1 MQQENEIVKIFSK
14 YQKHIVRVTWYLALT
29 LLSFRGVW
37 GYWGDLK
44 EYIVAS
50 ELGKKSVVVKV
61 DAKEDKYKAIKE
73 KMFKEKGIILTDED
87 IKKYGFDKQ

>member
-1 MQQENEIVKIFSK
+1 V
-14 YQKHIVRVTWYLALT
+14 Y
-29 LLSFRGVW
+29 

>member
-1 MQQENEIVKIFSK
+1 
-14 YQKHIVRVTWYLALT
+14 
-29 LLSFRGVW
+29 
-37 GYWGDLK
+37 
-44 EYIVAS
+44 
-50 ELGKKSVVVKV
+50 VKV